1 MLQEKIV
8 NHMLDHTG
16 PIRIDSV
23 PINLKET
30 YKRKLLLEN
39 DKVQSKDDHLQIE
52 SSFVYPR

>member
-8 NHMLDHTG
+8 YHMLDHTS

-30 YKRKLLLEN
+30 YKLELATWKTRRSNPMVN
-39 DKVQSKDDHLQIE
+39 DENLPE
-52 SSFVYPR
+52 W